1 MISCVWNV
9 FADAIIPIGVAI
21 FGVYVAE
28 HYARKRDWKQKQ
40 IEIQIDY
47 LSKKLNIYLK
57 WKMGLYLSQ
66 D

>member
-47 LSKKLNIYLK
+47 LKRN
-57 WKMGLYLSQ
+57 
-66 D
+66 